1 MLTAGHPIGLVVV
14 STDHDYIIRI
24 TLPIAGGARE
34 LGSKLTR

>member
-24 TLPIAGGARE
+24 TLPIAVAR
-34 LGSKLTR
+34 GSWDLS